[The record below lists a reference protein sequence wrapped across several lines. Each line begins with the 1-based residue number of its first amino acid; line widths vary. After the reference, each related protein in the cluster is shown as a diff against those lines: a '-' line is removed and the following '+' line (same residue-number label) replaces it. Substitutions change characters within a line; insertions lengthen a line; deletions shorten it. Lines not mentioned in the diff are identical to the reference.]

1 MMNENFISMISYY
14 FKLDEEKFKS
24 VVNNIDGMNINSV
37 DDIKNLDSDQLQ
49 TLFSSL
55 KDAYGE
61 LSANETVKAGLNAI
75 AGKFFK

>member
-1 MMNENFISMISYY
+1 
-14 FKLDEEKFKS
+14 
-24 VVNNIDGMNINSV
+24 MNINSV

-49 TLFSSL
+49 TLFASL

-61 LSANETVKAGLNAI
+61 LSTNEAVKAGLNAI

>member
-1 MMNENFISMISYY
+1 MIQENLIEMISSY
-14 FKLDEEKFKS
+14 FKLDEEKFKN

-37 DDIKNLDSDQLQ
+37 DDIKNLNSAQLQ
-49 TLFSSL
+49 TLFASL

-61 LSANETVKAGLNAI
+61 LNANESVKAGLNAI

>member
-1 MMNENFISMISYY
+1 MMNENLIQMISSY
-14 FKLDEEKFKS
+14 FKLDEEKFKN

-49 TLFSSL
+49 TLFASL

-61 LSANETVKAGLNAI
+61 LSTNAI